1 MDVAIRFVKSLPEEN
16 RDGYSNILSHL
27 LIDEDMRYALEQPAS
42 LLQDPRLDN
51 FVKYHSWQR
60 YNLSDVLK
68 EQYQQPLIKVET
80 NAEIR
85 GKVETLIG
93 HRPIKG
99 GMVNLI

>member
-1 MDVAIRFVKSLPEEN
+1 
-16 RDGYSNILSHL
+16 
-27 LIDEDMRYALEQPAS
+27 MRYALEQPAS

-51 FVKYHSWQR
+51 FVKYYSWQR
-60 YNLSDVLK
+60 YNLSAVLK

-99 GMVNLI
+99 GMVNLISPNRGFCAAVKTDEKRAIRIRWNGLS